1 MDRIEEAAKAMYDTC
16 DFALEWGASRDTK
29 ENWLRYARAA
39 ATVLSEPAAD
49 ETLRKAAQDVVDCK
63 NSSHV
68 LISLHSKIDALEAA
82 LARPVTLSDDKCC
95 IGPPDK
101 DGRKCTADWLET
113 DESGELHVIEYCL
126 HRPAA
131 APAPAQEPVALSGD
145 KCPKCGYTTRITM
158 NSDYSPLRAR
168 LTEQPTNNSER
179 ESSLRDRVGAILA
192 RHGIISYPE
201 RPSVIAEIV
210 AELEKEPRHAS

>member
-1 MDRIEEAAKAMYDTC
+1 MDRKIELTDEQIEKARRILDPYCCIGGQTTDMAFILRLAA
-16 DFALEWGASRDTK
+16 
-29 ENWLRYARAA
+29 
-39 ATVLSEPAAD
+39 VLSE
-49 ETLRKAAQDVVDCK
+49 
-63 NSSHV
+63 S
-68 LISLHSKIDALEAA
+68 
-82 LARPVTLSDDKCC
+82 VTLTDDKCC

-113 DESGELHVIEYCL
+113 DESDELHVIEYRL
-126 HRPAA
+126 HRPAV
-131 APAPAQEPVALSGD
+131 PAPAQEPVAPMDD